1 MKKAFTLLELVFVI
15 VIAGILAFVLIP
27 KSSDTKLL
35 ESANQLISHIRYAQQ
50 LALNND
56 QFDPNDKDWYKKMWR
71 IEFES
76 NGTYKVWRGNVA
88 KSNKIAPDPANPGQK
103 LKDVQ
108 LKRGII
114 AKGSNVIFDELG
126 RVYSEQAT
134 NKSYE
139 HKIDQN
145 TTIKLCKGS
154 ASSGSNAC
162 DSKERIELSIEPE
175 TGYILPQHCGAAN
188 KDGVSSCK
196 VLDI

>member
-71 IEFES
+71 IEFEN
-76 NGTYKVWRGNVA
+76 NGTYKVWRGA
-88 KSNKIAPDPANPGQK
+88 DATSNKIAPDPANPGQK

-114 AKGSNVIFDELG
+114 AKANKKVIFDELG
-126 RVYSEQAT
+126 RVYSDQAT

-154 ASSGSNAC
+154 ASSDC
-162 DSKERIELSIEPE
+162 TDKERVELSIEPE
-175 TGYILPQHCGAAN
+175 TGYILPRHCGATDKTGN
-188 KDGVSSCK
+188 SKCK

>member
-56 QFDPNDKDWYKKMWR
+56 QFDPNDKNWYKKMWR

-76 NGTYKVWRGNVA
+76 NGTYKVWRGA
-88 KSNKIAPDPANPGQK
+88 DATSNKIAPDPANPGQK

-108 LKRGII
+108 LKRGIV
-114 AKGSNVIFDELG
+114 AKGKKVIFDELG

-139 HKIDQN
+139 NKIEQN

-154 ASSGSNAC
+154 ASSDCTG
-162 DSKERIELSIEPE
+162 KERIELSIEPE
-175 TGYILPQHCGAAN
+175 TGYILPEHCGATDKN
-188 KDGVSSCK
+188 GNSNCK

>member
-1 MKKAFTLLELVFVI
+1 MKKAFTLLELIFVV

-56 QFDPNDKDWYKKMWR
+56 QFDPNDKNWYKKMWR

-76 NGTYKVWRGNVA
+76 NGTYKVWRGA
-88 KSNKIAPDPANPGQK
+88 DATSNKIAPDPANPGQK

-108 LKRGII
+108 LKRGIV
-114 AKGSNVIFDELG
+114 AKGKKVIFDELG
-126 RVYSEQAT
+126 RVYSDQAT

-139 HKIDQN
+139 HKIEQN

-154 ASSGSNAC
+154 ASSDCTG
-162 DSKERIELSIEPE
+162 KEHIKLSIEPE
-175 TGYILPQHCGAAN
+175 TGYILPQHCGATDKN
-188 KDGVSSCK
+188 GHSPCK

>member
-56 QFDPNDKDWYKKMWR
+56 QFDPNDENWYKKMWR
-71 IEFES
+71 IEFEN
-76 NGTYKVWRGNVA
+76 NGTYKVWRGANA
-88 KSNKIAPDPANPGQK
+88 TSNKIAPDPANPGQK

-114 AKGSNVIFDELG
+114 AKGSKVIFDELG
-126 RVYSEQAT
+126 RVYSDQAT

-139 HKIDQN
+139 HKIDTN

-154 ASSGSNAC
+154 ANSSSNAC

-188 KDGVSSCK
+188 KDGFSSCK

>member
-71 IEFES
+71 IEFEN

-88 KSNKIAPDPANPGQK
+88 QSNKIAPDPANPGQK

-114 AKGSNVIFDELG
+114 AKGSKVIFDELG
-126 RVYSEQAT
+126 RVYSEQAAT
-134 NKSYE
+134 KSYE
-139 HKIDQN
+139 NKIEQN

-154 ASSGSNAC
+154 ASSDCTG
-162 DSKERIELSIEPE
+162 KEHIKLSIEPE
-175 TGYILPQHCGAAN
+175 TGYILPQYC
-188 KDGVSSCK
+188 KDGNSKCK

>member
-56 QFDPNDKDWYKKMWR
+56 QFDPNDENWYKKMWR
-71 IEFES
+71 IEFEN
-76 NGTYKVWRGNVA
+76 NGTYKVWRGNEA
-88 KSNKIAPDPANPGQK
+88 QSNKIAPDPANPGQK

-114 AKGSNVIFDELG
+114 AKGSKVIFDELG
-126 RVYSEQAT
+126 RVYSDQAT

-139 HKIDQN
+139 HKIDTN

-154 ASSGSNAC
+154 ASSDCTG
-162 DSKERIELSIEPE
+162 KERIELSIQAE
-175 TGYILPQHCGAAN
+175 TGYILPQHCGATDKTGN
-188 KDGVSSCK
+188 SKCK

>member
-56 QFDPNDKDWYKKMWR
+56 QFDPNDENWYKKMWR
-71 IEFES
+71 IEFEN
-76 NGTYKVWRGNVA
+76 NGTYKVWRGNEA

-114 AKGSNVIFDELG
+114 AKGSKVIFDELG
-126 RVYSEQAT
+126 RVYSDQAT
-134 NKSYE
+134 TKSYE

-154 ASSGSNAC
+154 ASSDCTG
-162 DSKERIELSIEPE
+162 KERIELSIEPE
-175 TGYILPQHCGAAN
+175 TGYILPEHCGAAN
-188 KDGVSSCK
+188 KDGFSSCK

>member
-71 IEFES
+71 IEFEN

-88 KSNKIAPDPANPGQK
+88 QSNKIAPDPANPGQK

-114 AKGSNVIFDELG
+114 AKGSKVIFDELG
-126 RVYSEQAT
+126 RVYSEQAA

-139 HKIDQN
+139 HKIDTN

-154 ASSGSNAC
+154 ASSDC
-162 DSKERIELSIEPE
+162 TDKERIELSIEPE
-175 TGYILPQHCGAAN
+175 TGYILPQHCGATY
-188 KDGVSSCK
+188 KTGKRKCK

>member
-71 IEFES
+71 IEFEN
-76 NGTYKVWRGNVA
+76 NGTYKVWRGNEA

-114 AKGSNVIFDELG
+114 AKGKKVIFDELG
-126 RVYSEQAT
+126 RVYNEQAT
-134 NKSYE
+134 TKSYE
-139 HKIDQN
+139 NKIDTN

-154 ASSGSNAC
+154 ASSDCTG
-162 DSKERIELSIEPE
+162 KEHIKLSIEPE
-175 TGYILPQHCGAAN
+175 TGYILPEHCGAAN
-188 KDGVSSCK
+188 KDGFSSCK

>member
-76 NGTYKVWRGNVA
+76 NDTYKVWRGNEA

-114 AKGSNVIFDELG
+114 ANGSKVIFDELG

-154 ASSGSNAC
+154 ASSDCTG
-162 DSKERIELSIEPE
+162 KEHIKLSIAPE
-175 TGYILPQHCGAAN
+175 TGYILPEHCGATDKN
-188 KDGVSSCK
+188 GNSSCK

>member
-71 IEFES
+71 IEFEN
-76 NGTYKVWRGNVA
+76 NGTYKVWRGNEA
-88 KSNKIAPDPANPGQK
+88 QSNKIAPDPANPGQK

-114 AKGSNVIFDELG
+114 AKANKKVIFDELG
-126 RVYSEQAT
+126 RVYSDQAT
-134 NKSYE
+134 TKSYE
-139 HKIDQN
+139 YKIDQN

-154 ASSGSNAC
+154 ASSDCTG
-162 DSKERIELSIEPE
+162 KEHIKLSIEPE
-175 TGYILPQHCGAAN
+175 TGYILPEHCGAAN
-188 KDGVSSCK
+188 KDGFSSCK

>member
-56 QFDPNDKDWYKKMWR
+56 QFDPNDENWYKKMWR
-71 IEFES
+71 IEFEN
-76 NGTYKVWRGNVA
+76 NGTYKVWRGNEA

-114 AKGSNVIFDELG
+114 AKGSKVIFDELG
-126 RVYSEQAT
+126 RVYSEQAAT
-134 NKSYE
+134 KSYE

-154 ASSGSNAC
+154 ASSDCTG
-162 DSKERIELSIEPE
+162 KEHIKLSIEPE
-175 TGYILPQHCGAAN
+175 TGYILPEHCGAAN
-188 KDGVSSCK
+188 KDGFSSCK

>member
-1 MKKAFTLLELVFVI
+1 MKRAFTLLELVFVI

-56 QFDPNDKDWYKKMWR
+56 QFDPNDENWYKKMWR
-71 IEFES
+71 IEFDN
-76 NGTYKVWRGNVA
+76 NGTYKVWRGNEA

-108 LKRGII
+108 LKRGIV
-114 AKGSNVIFDELG
+114 AKGKKVIFDELG

-134 NKSYE
+134 TKSYE
-139 HKIDQN
+139 HKIEQN

-154 ASSGSNAC
+154 ASSDCTG
-162 DSKERIELSIEPE
+162 KERIELSIEPE
-175 TGYILPQHCGAAN
+175 TGYILPEHCGATD
-188 KDGVSSCK
+188 KTGKRKCK

>member
-71 IEFES
+71 IEFEN
-76 NGTYKVWRGNVA
+76 NGTYKVWRGA
-88 KSNKIAPDPANPGQK
+88 DATSNKIAPDPANPGQK

-114 AKGSNVIFDELG
+114 AKGTKVIFDELG
-126 RVYSEQAT
+126 RVYSKQAA

-139 HKIDQN
+139 YKIEQN

-154 ASSGSNAC
+154 ASSNCIG
-162 DSKERIELSIEPE
+162 KERIELSIEPE
-175 TGYILPQHCGAAN
+175 TGYILPQHCGATD
-188 KDGVSSCK
+188 KTGTSKCK

>member
-56 QFDPNDKDWYKKMWR
+56 QFDPNDENWYKKMWR
-71 IEFES
+71 IEFEN
-76 NGTYKVWRGNVA
+76 NGTYKVWRGNEA

-114 AKGSNVIFDELG
+114 AKGSKVIFDELG

-134 NKSYE
+134 TKSYE
-139 HKIDQN
+139 HKIEQN

-154 ASSGSNAC
+154 ASSDCTG
-162 DSKERIELSIEPE
+162 KERIELSIEPE

-188 KDGVSSCK
+188 KDVFSSCK

>member
-56 QFDPNDKDWYKKMWR
+56 QFDPNDKNWYKKMWR

-76 NGTYKVWRGNVA
+76 NGTYKVWRGA
-88 KSNKIAPDPANPGQK
+88 DATSNKIAPDPANPGQK

-114 AKGSNVIFDELG
+114 AKANKKVIFDELG
-126 RVYSEQAT
+126 RVYSEQAA

-139 HKIDQN
+139 NKIDTN

-154 ASSGSNAC
+154 ASSDCIG
-162 DSKERIELSIEPE
+162 KERIELSIEPE

>member
-56 QFDPNDKDWYKKMWR
+56 QFDPNDENWYKKMWR
-71 IEFES
+71 IEFEN
-76 NGTYKVWRGNVA
+76 NGTYKVWRGNEA

-114 AKGSNVIFDELG
+114 AKGSKVIFDELG

-134 NKSYE
+134 TKSYE
-139 HKIDQN
+139 HKIEQN

-154 ASSGSNAC
+154 ASSDCTG
-162 DSKERIELSIEPE
+162 KERIELSIEPE

-188 KDGVSSCK
+188 KDGFSSCK

>member
-56 QFDPNDKDWYKKMWR
+56 QFDPNDENWYKKMWR

-76 NGTYKVWRGNVA
+76 NGTYKVWRGNEA

-108 LKRGII
+108 LKRGIV
-114 AKGSNVIFDELG
+114 AKGKKVIFDELG
-126 RVYSEQAT
+126 RVYSEQAAT
-134 NKSYE
+134 KSYE
-139 HKIDQN
+139 HKIEQN

-154 ASSGSNAC
+154 ASSDCTG
-162 DSKERIELSIEPE
+162 KERIELSIEPE
-175 TGYILPQHCGAAN
+175 TGYILPEHCGATG
-188 KDGVSSCK
+188 KDGKSKCK

>member
-56 QFDPNDKDWYKKMWR
+56 QFDPNDKNWYKKMWR
-71 IEFES
+71 IEFEN
-76 NGTYKVWRGNVA
+76 NGTYKVWRGNEA
-88 KSNKIAPDPANPGQK
+88 QSNKIAPDPANPGQK

-114 AKGSNVIFDELG
+114 AKGSKVIFDELG
-126 RVYSEQAT
+126 RVYNEQAAT
-134 NKSYE
+134 KSYE
-139 HKIDQN
+139 HKIEQN

-154 ASSGSNAC
+154 ASSNCTG
-162 DSKERIELSIEPE
+162 KERIELSIEPE

-188 KDGVSSCK
+188 KDGVSTCK

>member
-76 NGTYKVWRGNVA
+76 NGTYKVWRGA
-88 KSNKIAPDPANPGQK
+88 DATSNKIAPDPANPGQK

-114 AKGSNVIFDELG
+114 AKANKKVIFDELG
-126 RVYSEQAT
+126 RVYSEQAAT
-134 NKSYE
+134 KSYE
-139 HKIDQN
+139 HKIDTN

-154 ASSGSNAC
+154 ASSDCTG
-162 DSKERIELSIEPE
+162 KERIELIIQAE

>member
-88 KSNKIAPDPANPGQK
+88 QSNKIAPDPANPGQK

-114 AKGSNVIFDELG
+114 AKGSKVIFDELG
-126 RVYSEQAT
+126 RVYSEQAA

-139 HKIDQN
+139 HKIDTN

-154 ASSGSNAC
+154 ASSDCTG
-162 DSKERIELSIEPE
+162 KERIELSIEPE
-175 TGYILPQHCGAAN
+175 TGYILPQHCGATDKTGN
-188 KDGVSSCK
+188 SRCK